1 MYEDI
6 ERIEKILSVRYS
18 AAELDA
24 GAAEAGPVTQQAEAG
39 GSSAAAAGAS
49 GAGSSAAGGSSAA
62 AAGASGSGGAGAG
75 SSAGGSAGA
84 GSDMS
89 SKTPQAAGQRSLEF
103 YTKQVD
109 AAYVHCQWIAE
120 SALLSAAKFMPAIK
134 SKYRNFMQRLE
145 GVGGMEALAES
156 DEANG
161 LEHGVH
167 PDWIVAQRVIAF
179 DDSDGAGPPAVC
191 VRVPAPIASC
201 GAFPVAQQCWPSR
214 RGAAACLSHVVPGKD
229 EVPLAAPLCQLP
241 WVRPG
246 GGAAHAVQ

>member
-18 AAELDA
+18 AAELDN
-24 GAAEAGPVTQQAEAG
+24 GAVEAGPDTQPADAG
-39 GSSAAAAGAS
+39 GTCTAVAGAS
-49 GAGSSAAGGSSAA
+49 GAGSSGAGGTSAA
-62 AAGASGSGGAGAG
+62 AAGASGAGAG
-75 SSAGGSAGA
+75 SSAGGSAGG

-89 SKTPQAAGQRSLEF
+89 SKTPQAPGQRSLEF
-103 YTKQVD
+103 YVKPMD

-179 DDSDGAGPPAVC
+179 DDSDGAGPPRPCACVC
-191 VRVPAPIASC
+191 SEYFACRPSLRRSRSC
-201 GAFPVAQQCWPSR
+201 CHGMSFR
-214 RGAAACLSHVVPGKD
+214 RREDLDS
-229 EVPLAAPLCQLP
+229 EYELP
-241 WVRPG
+241 WVRHVAVLFRCSG
-246 GGAAHAVQ
+246 CGRAHPASYH